1 MRTTGS
7 REVYRNPWIRVREDA
22 VERDDGSTGV
32 YGVVEKPH
40 FALVVPA
47 ERDGF
52 WLVEQFR
59 HPVGRRVWEF
69 PQGTW
74 AHGTEG
80 STEELARAELA
91 EETGLR
97 AGSLRHLGHLYL
109 APGLTTQEFD
119 VWLATDLVP
128 GPTAR
133 EVTEADMRCAFVPEA
148 ELRARVRD
156 GRFTDA
162 PSLAAYNL
170 LLLDRG

>member
-7 REVYRNPWIRVREDA
+7 REVYRNRWIRVREDA

-40 FALVVPA
+40 FGLVLPA

-59 HPVGRRVWEF
+59 HPLGRRAWEF

-74 AHGTEG
+74 TAGEDGTA
-80 STEELARAELA
+80 EELARAELA

-97 AGSLRHLGHLYL
+97 AAQLRHLGHLDL
-109 APGLTTQEFD
+109 APGLSTQEFD
-119 VWLATDLVP
+119 VWLATGLTR

-133 EVTEADMRCAFVPEA
+133 EATEADMRHAFVPET
-148 ELRARVRD
+148 ELRAMIRD

-162 PSLAAYNL
+162 PSLAAYSL